1 MKIELSYKKFIDGNH
16 PKLKTCFNL
25 MKSVFRKVQ
34 PKREKIQAQENT
46 NPQKNKYKSE
56 GAKQIQIPGV
66 RMNH

>member
-1 MKIELSYKKFIDGNH
+1 MKIELSNKKLINGKH
-16 PKLKTCFNL
+16 SKLKTCFIL
-25 MKSVFRKVQ
+25 MKSALRKVQ
-34 PKREKIQAQENT
+34 PRRDKIQAQENT